1 MTSDP
6 DATDTFPYP
15 EGSVVA
21 VLTDSGA
28 LAGARRGLEA
38 AGFDVDRCDVLH
50 GDEGLARIDVGG
62 EAHGRSGSLMRR
74 LQSVLSDDADHM
86 REYAEH
92 LGAGHYVVGV
102 AVGEDEAAKWRAA
115 DVLRACAPE
124 TLHYYAENYVE
135 DL

>member
-6 DATDTFPYP
+6 HATDTFPYP

-21 VLTDSGA
+21 ILTETAA
-28 LAGARRGLEA
+28 LETARQGLA
-38 AGFDVDRCDVLH
+38 QAGFDAVDVLH
-50 GDEGLARIDVGG
+50 GEEGLARLDVSG
-62 EAHGRSGSLMRR
+62 ERHGRSGSLMRR
-74 LQSVLSDDADHM
+74 LQSVLSDDAGHVG
-86 REYAEH
+86 EYAEH

-115 DVLRACAPE
+115 DVLRSSTAEPI
-124 TLHYYAENYVE
+124 HYYAENYVE